1 MDMAKIVIALVC
13 AGIVIMTGVSMLV
26 RADALKKPAIKIKE
40 DHVQKETEHKVK

>member
-26 RADALKKPAIKIKE
+26 RGMR
-40 DHVQKETEHKVK
+40 

>member
-26 RADALKKPAIKIKE
+26 RADALKKPAIKEDKPVKEIKN
-40 DHVQKETEHKVK
+40 K